1 MSSLPVEIYSLL
13 VPLAEGRLVIPR
25 ACVAE
30 VVGFQVPAEMTGAPP
45 WYLGLVG
52 WNGRQVPLVSFEGM
66 SGQSI
71 PVASARARLV
81 IVHALGTRLE
91 GGCFALLSQGFPQL
105 VRIGPEVVKPET
117 QPFGDRG
124 PLLCRVRMINDSP
137 IVPDLERIE
146 QMIADE
152 TRATP

>member
-1 MSSLPVEIYSLL
+1 VSTLPAEIYSLL

-30 VVGFQVPAEMTGAPP
+30 VVGFQVPSEMTGAPP
-45 WYLGLVG
+45 WYLGLIG
-52 WNGRQVPLVSFEGM
+52 WNGRQVPLVCFEGM
-66 SGQSI
+66 SGHSI

-117 QPFGDRG
+117 QNYLDRG
-124 PLLCRVRMINDSP
+124 PVLCRVRMINDSP

-152 TRATP
+152 TRVTP

>member
-1 MSSLPVEIYSLL
+1 MSTLPAEIYSLL

-45 WYLGLVG
+45 WYLGLIG
-52 WNGRQVPLVSFEGM
+52 WNGRQVPLVCFEGM

-117 QPFGDRG
+117 QNHLDRG
-124 PLLCRVRMINDSP
+124 PVLCRVRMINDSP

-152 TRATP
+152 TRVTP